1 MATSV
6 YFNREAL
13 QGGIHFL
20 QKYYLRECLNVK
32 ILKLFLRWRGVLISW
47 REYLFISSYF
57 PVNNYWGTLTNSYTG
72 TFFITSELG
81 GIPADITRRY
91 FSYTYFIPDEKFPT
105 L

>member
-6 YFNREAL
+6 YFNREAS
-13 QGGIHFL
+13 QGSIHFL
-20 QKYYLRECLNVK
+20 QKYYPRERLNVK
-32 ILKLFLRWRGVLISW
+32 ILKLFLGWRGVLISW

-81 GIPADITRRY
+81 GIPAEITRRY
-91 FSYTYFIPDEKFPT
+91 FSYKYFIPDEKFPA